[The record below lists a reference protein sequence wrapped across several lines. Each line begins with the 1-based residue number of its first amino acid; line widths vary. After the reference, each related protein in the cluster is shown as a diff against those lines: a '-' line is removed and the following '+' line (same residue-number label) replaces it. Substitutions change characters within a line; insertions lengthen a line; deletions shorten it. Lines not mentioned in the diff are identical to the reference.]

1 MEGFLIKNILYAAY
15 DIFLS
20 VQPFDHVGAKDAIVM
35 KILHDDSIFNIFMLS
50 GGISRDEMNEALRE
64 QGIPITVS
72 VEAYEELLK
81 HWIYKLL

>member
-1 MEGFLIKNILYAAY
+1 MNFALVLWLGITAEVMASPTDLGDAN
-15 DIFLS
+15 
-20 VQPFDHVGAKDAIVM
+20 DAIVM
-35 KILHDDSIFNIFMLS
+35 RILHDDSIFNIFMLS